1 MGYIYEKKIQFSQ
14 VVYTARLFKQAIN
27 KDMSFNAFQRSMQD
41 RNLSYKRL
49 DMLAD
54 WNRAKVVERSPTVR
68 GRSRLVNWYDNVAL
82 PTMKAQKITPTQF
95 FGPTIDKDPSDFED
109 SDEYLEWLEW
119 LDQKEEDE
127 KERYGRAF

>member
-1 MGYIYEKKIQFSQ
+1 MGYIYEKKVQFAQ
-14 VVYTARLFKQAIN
+14 VVYTGKLFKAAID

-54 WNRAKVVERSPTVR
+54 WNRAKVVEKSR
-68 GRSRLVNWYDNVAL
+68 GVIGRARLTTWYDNVAL
-82 PTMKAQKITPTQF
+82 PTMKERKITPSQF

-109 SDEYLEWLEW
+109 SEEYLAWLEW
-119 LDQKEEDE
+119 LDQNEEEE
-127 KERYGRAF
+127 KERYGQAF